1 VKALVL
7 GATGH
12 IGNAFTRELIASGW
26 EVSVLSRQPVAG
38 PLLDGLQLN
47 FISGDLDCPDDL
59 DAWVSGCDLVID
71 ASAPYHLWLPRDR
84 SQAMEEADRRQSNV
98 LRAVQEA
105 GADYVFISSFTT
117 RIDQTGLSQQILRAL
132 HPYLDLKTRLEDRVL
147 EAATNGLRAVVVNP
161 TMCLGPWDDRP
172 LPFNLV
178 ALLLEGQVPASNSH
192 PVNVIDVRDVALA
205 GLRAREIGLFGQPLL
220 LAGRNTS
227 VEGLLDLICRIAE
240 TARPRWRFSATASAV
255 AAFGNELLSGI
266 GLSALPYPSLG
277 LLLLL
282 QQRWLTP
289 GSEQRKLGVSLRP
302 LSRTVADAVRW
313 QRTQSAQAPGSGSA
327 GAD

>member
-1 VKALVL
+1 MKALVL

-12 IGNAFTRELIASGW
+12 MGNAFTRELIASDW
-26 EVSVLSRQPVAG
+26 EVSILSRQPAPG
-38 PLLDGLQLN
+38 PLLHGLKLN
-47 FISGDLDCPDDL
+47 FISGDLDCPSDL
-59 DAWVSGCDLVID
+59 DGWVSGCDLVVD

-84 SQAMEEADRRQSNV
+84 SQAMEEADRRQSDI
-98 LRAVQEA
+98 LSAIQAA

-117 RIDQTGLSQQILRAL
+117 RIDQTGFSQQILRAL
-132 HPYLDLKTRLEDRVL
+132 HPYLDLKSRLEDRVL
-147 EAATNGLRAVVVNP
+147 EAAANGLRAVVVNP

-172 LPFNLV
+172 LPFNLI

-205 GLRAREIGLFGQPLL
+205 GMRAREIGLFGQPLL

-227 VEGLLDLICRIAE
+227 VEGLLNLICRIAE
-240 TARPRWRFSATASAV
+240 IGRPRWRFPAAASAV
-255 AAFGNELLSGI
+255 AAFGNELLSGM

-289 GSEQRKLGVSLRP
+289 GPEQRKLDISLRP

-313 QRTQSAQAPGSGSA
+313 QRTQGALGPGSGFASA
-327 GAD
+327 D